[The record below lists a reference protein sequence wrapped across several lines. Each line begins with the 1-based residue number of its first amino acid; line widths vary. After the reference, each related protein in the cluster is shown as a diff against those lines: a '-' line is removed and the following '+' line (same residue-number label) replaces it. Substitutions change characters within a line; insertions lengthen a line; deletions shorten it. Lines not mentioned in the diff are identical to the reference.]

1 MIGVLGSLAGPF
13 LLPAWLGASL
23 LFQGRAPSVGD
34 TVWLSRTVRVP
45 AGHVVRAAEWEPS
58 DPVELLGRGRVVLT
72 GDSAEISYP
81 VVLWRPGQHTIE
93 LPGPLLLGPG
103 GTVDSLAGQRVS
115 VEVRSILPPVPPDSV
130 LAPQPRAN
138 IVYRRVVS
146 LVPMVLLWLASL
158 ALLLPV
164 HLWWRRRGKPARTA
178 PPALRPDALE
188 PPLARWADAGEYR
201 AVANVAAA
209 RLRAA
214 VAQRVAS
221 AHPGLDTERVLAEI
235 AAARPEWPLQEL
247 SDLLRELDDVRFG
260 LMSSSEALRLSHS
273 TMAMRDRLLRDA
285 A

>member
-1 MIGVLGSLAGPF
+1 VTSLLGSLAAAF
-13 LLPAWLGASL
+13 LLPAWLGTSL
-23 LFQGRAPSVGD
+23 LLQGKPPSVGD

-45 AGHVVRAAEWEPS
+45 TGYAVRATEWEPS
-58 DPVELLGRGRVVLT
+58 DPVELLGRARVLLA

>member
-1 MIGVLGSLAGPF
+1 MTSLLGSLAAPF
-13 LLPAWLGASL
+13 LLPAWLGTSL
-23 LFQGRAPSVGD
+23 LLQGTAPSVGD

-45 AGHVVRAAEWEPS
+45 TGHAVRAAEWEPS
-58 DPVELLGRGRVVLT
+58 DPVELLGRGRVVMS

-103 GTVDSLAGQRVS
+103 GTVDSLAGERVR
-115 VEVRSILPPVPPDSV
+115 VEVRSVLPSVPPDSA
-130 LAPQPRAN
+130 LAPQPRASL
-138 IVYRRVVS
+138 VSRRVVS
-146 LVPMVLLWLASL
+146 LAPIAVFWLASL

-164 HLWWRRRGKPARTA
+164 HLWWRRHGKPALAA

-188 PPLARWADAGEYR
+188 LPLARWADAGEYR

-214 VAQRVAS
+214 VEQRVAS
-221 AHPGLDTERVLAEI
+221 AHSGLDTDRILAEI
-235 AAARPEWPLQEL
+235 AAVRPEWPLQEL
-247 SDLLRELDDVRFG
+247 SELLRALDDVRFG
-260 LMSSSEALRLSHS
+260 LMPSSEALRLSRS
-273 TMAMRDRLLRDA
+273 TIEMRDRLLRDA